1 METTKGKEP
10 FCAFCDFCGHWAH
23 DCMITDITERTEAK
37 ENKPVFPLPEQGAYC
52 FKLQKEGKDKV
63 CYVQEVASNIYL

>member
-1 METTKGKEP
+1 
-10 FCAFCDFCGHWAH
+10 
-23 DCMITDITERTEAK
+23 MITNITERIEAK
-37 ENKPVFPLPEQGAYC
+37 KNKPVFSLPQQGVYC